1 MSLPANRIRGII
13 FDLDGT
19 LYSAPDY
26 AAAIQDAAA
35 GYMAGL
41 RGITPEQ
48 SGRLM
53 ATTRSLLTEET
64 GGVPTLSAVC
74 TRLGGN
80 VRDLHT
86 FFEGCLRPEAY
97 LTRDERVVALL
108 ERLARRIPLYLFT
121 NNNRVLTTRIIEY
134 LGLNGLFRR
143 IYTIDD
149 AWKAKPDEEM
159 LDRILAEAG
168 LLPSQ
173 ALFVGDRFDVD
184 LRLPEQRG
192 CPVYLSQSVEQLLR
206 LEEILGGADTP

>member
-1 MSLPANRIRGII
+1 MWLPANRISGII

-19 LYSAPDY
+19 LYVSPAF
-26 AAAIQDAAA
+26 AATIQDAAA
-35 GYMAGL
+35 RYIARL
-41 RGITPEQ
+41 KGITPGQ
-48 SGRLM
+48 AGQLLA
-53 ATTRSLLTEET
+53 ATRTIVAEET

-74 TRLGGN
+74 ARLGGD
-80 VRDLHT
+80 VRDLHA
-86 FFEGCLRPEAY
+86 FFVEQLQPEAY

-121 NNNRVLTTRIIEY
+121 NNNRALTTRIIDI
-134 LGLNGLFRR
+134 LGLQGLFRR

-149 AWKAKPDEEM
+149 TWHGKPDEGM

-168 LLPSQ
+168 LMPAQ
-173 ALFVGDRFDVD
+173 ALFVGDRYDVD

-206 LEEILGGADTP
+206 LEAILRGVDSP